1 MMLDWLEVS
10 DSERVA
16 AVAYDAEQE
25 TIYVRFQK
33 DSVEWWYAASPPHI
47 WEQFTMMGISKGRFI
62 REVLDAHPNGRHV
75 G

>member
-1 MMLDWLEVS
+1 MINWIDIA

-25 TIYVRFQK
+25 VIYVRFGR
-33 DSVEWWYAASPPHI
+33 DGVEWWYSSCPQHI
-47 WEQFTMMGISKGRFI
+47 WEQFTMPGASKGRFI
-62 REVLDAHPNGRHV
+62 REVLDAHPKGRHA